1 MLETDRL
8 GRERFIALKARE
20 KKKRPRQQQRKR
32 EIKKLKKEGW
42 WCYATR
48 KEILATSSAETAKN
62 ANDNAQ

>member
-32 EIKKLKKEGW
+32 EIKKLKKEGR